1 MLQRSIV
8 KVVYLN
14 WDYMTVKKKA
24 LSKALLEKVEEK
36 SIEMQI
42 LYDRI
47 ADLELQVSMLIRC
60 VSEIQKMHKR
70 ELNAAREVQ
79 SV

>member
-1 MLQRSIV
+1 
-8 KVVYLN
+8 
-14 WDYMTVKKKA
+14 MTVKKKA

-36 SIEMQI
+36 SLEMQI

-60 VSEIQKMHKR
+60 VSEIQKMYKR

>member
-1 MLQRSIV
+1 
-8 KVVYLN
+8 
-14 WDYMTVKKKA
+14 MTVKKKA

-60 VSEIQKMHKR
+60 VSELQKMYKR
-70 ELNAAREVQ
+70 ELNAAREISTQ
-79 SV
+79 Q